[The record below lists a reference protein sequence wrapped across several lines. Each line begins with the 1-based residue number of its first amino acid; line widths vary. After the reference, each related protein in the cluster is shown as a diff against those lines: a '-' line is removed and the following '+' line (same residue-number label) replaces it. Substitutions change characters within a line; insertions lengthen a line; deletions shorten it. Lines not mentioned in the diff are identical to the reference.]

1 MKENVAKAAER
12 RNAMSKAELF
22 STSFR
27 GYDKSEVTAFIT
39 SQSEAAEVKE
49 KEYTEE
55 IAQLNEKNSELLEKI
70 EELNNKNFDLC
81 NENELA
87 LKKATESFDSERKS
101 YEQRIRELE
110 DQLILKNENTQK
122 AIEEAEKEAKLII
135 EAAQL
140 QKRLIIEAANADA
153 SVFVNEKVNYL
164 KERVAKFNEI
174 LDTFSAKQQIIDSG
188 FEQARRHLSGINAM
202 MDQMVKNG

>member
-1 MKENVAKAAER
+1 MLE
-12 RNAMSKAELF
+12 
-22 STSFR
+22 
-27 GYDKSEVTAFIT
+27 
-39 SQSEAAEVKE
+39 E
-49 KEYTEE
+49 KELA
-55 IAQLNEKNSELLEKI
+55 IKNANECFNSEREAYEK
-70 EELNNKNFDLC
+70 
-81 NENELA
+81 
-87 LKKATESFDSERKS
+87 
-101 YEQRIRELE
+101 RIKELE
-110 DQLILKNENTQK
+110 DQLLVKNENTQK

-202 MDQMVKNG
+202 MDQMIKNG

>member
-1 MKENVAKAAER
+1 
-12 RNAMSKAELF
+12 MSKAELF

-27 GYDKSEVTAFIT
+27 GFDKGEVTAFIT
-39 SQSEAAEVKE
+39 SQSESAEARE
-49 KEYTEE
+49 KEYIEE
-55 IAQLNEKNSELLEKI
+55 IEQLKEKNSELIDKLDEINREKDELLI
-70 EELNNKNFDLC
+70 SKEEAIHFAEEGFKV
-81 NENELA
+81 
-87 LKKATESFDSERKS
+87 ERDS
-101 YEQRIRELE
+101 YEQRIEALE
-110 DQLILKNENTQK
+110 KLLNEKNENTQK
-122 AIEEAEKEAKLII
+122 AIEEAEKEAKMIL

-164 KERVAKFNEI
+164 KERIAKFSEI

-202 MDQMVKNG
+202 MDQMIKNG

>member
-1 MKENVAKAAER
+1 MIRPVSDLRNNFAEISR
-12 RNAMSKAELF
+12 AVHETEKPVILTKN
-22 STSFR
+22 
-27 GYDKSEVTAFIT
+27 GYADMVVLSMEAFEKLHFESEIYFKL
-39 SQSEAAEVKE
+39 Q
-49 KEYTEE
+49 
-55 IAQLNEKNSELLEKI
+55 
-70 EELNNKNFDLC
+70 
-81 NENELA
+81 
-87 LKKATESFDSERKS
+87 
-101 YEQRIRELE
+101 
-110 DQLILKNENTQK
+110 
-122 AIEEAEKEAKLII
+122 EAEKEAKLII